1 MNKPKREITY
11 AEALREALSEEMHR
25 SEEVIVMGVDV
36 GVWGNLYG
44 VTRGLLEEFGESRVK
59 DTPISEAAIA
69 GCGIGAALLRMRP
82 VIEIMYIDF
91 ISIAMDQIVNHATK
105 LSFLTAGEAK
115 VPLVIRTQGGV
126 GLRNACQHSQSFESW
141 FVNVPGLL
149 VIMPST
155 PYDAK
160 GLLKSAIRDDRPV
173 MFIEHKKLYR
183 TKGPVPEEEYL
194 VPLGKSFL
202 KRRGSDVTIV
212 ATSWMVSKALE
223 AAEILSKEDIEAE
236 VIDPCTLAPL
246 DKEPILDSVR
256 KTGKCVVVH
265 EAPKAG
271 GWGGEVVSVIMEQAF
286 DSLDAPV
293 VRIAGMDV
301 PVPYGRETELQIV
314 PDAEKIVKGVKELIS

>member
-1 MNKPKREITY
+1 MNKPEREITY
-11 AEALREALSEEMHR
+11 AEALNEAFFEEMRR
-25 SEEVIVMGVDV
+25 SEDVIVMGIDV

-44 VTRGLLEEFGESRVK
+44 VTRGLLEEFGEERVK

-69 GCGIGAALLRMRP
+69 GCGIGAALLGMKP

-91 ISIAMDQIVNHATK
+91 ISIAMDQIVNHAVK
-105 LSFLTAGEAK
+105 FPYLTAGKAK

-126 GLRNACQHSQSFESW
+126 GLSNAAQHSQSFESW
-141 FVNVPGLL
+141 FVNVPGL
-149 VIMPST
+149 VVVMPSN

-183 TKGPVPEEEYL
+183 SKGPVPKEEYL
-194 VPLGKSFL
+194 VPLGKSYA
-202 KRRGSDVTIV
+202 KRKGNDLTIV
-212 ATSWMVSKALE
+212 ATSWMVDKALE
-223 AAEILSKEDIEAE
+223 AAEILSKAGIEIE

-246 DKEPILDSVR
+246 DKEPILESVR

-265 EAPKAG
+265 EAPKTG
-271 GWGGEVVSVIMEQAF
+271 GWGGEVVSVIMEHVF

-293 VRIAGMDV
+293 RRIAGLDTQ
-301 PVPYGRETELQIV
+301 VPYGKETELQVV
-314 PDAEKIVKGVKELIS
+314 PDVEKIVKGVKQLVD

>member
-1 MNKPKREITY
+1 MNKTERKITY
-11 AEALREALSEEMHR
+11 AEALKEALSEEMHQ

-44 VTRGLLEEFGESRVK
+44 VTKGLLQEFGESRVK

-69 GCGIGAALLRMRP
+69 GCGIGAALLGMRP
-82 VIEIMYIDF
+82 IIEIMYIDF

-105 LSFLTAGEAK
+105 FPYLTAGKAK

-126 GLRNACQHSQSFESW
+126 GLRNAAQHSQSFESW

-149 VIMPST
+149 VVMPSN

-183 TKGPVPEEEYL
+183 SKGPVPEEEYL
-194 VPLGKSFL
+194 VPLGKSFF
-202 KRRGSDVTIV
+202 KRNGGDVTIV
-212 ATSWMVSKALE
+212 ATSWMVEKALE
-223 AAEILSKEDIEAE
+223 AAEILSREGIEAE

-246 DKEPILDSVR
+246 DKEPILESVG
-256 KTGKCVVVH
+256 KTGKCLVVH
-265 EAPKAG
+265 EAPKTG
-271 GWGGEVVSVIMEQAF
+271 GWGGEVASVIMENAF
-286 DSLDAPV
+286 DYLDAPV
-293 VRIAGMDV
+293 KRIAGLDTQ
-301 PVPYGRETELQIV
+301 VPYGKETELQVVPQQEQIV
-314 PDAEKIVKGVKELIS
+314 QGVLDICH